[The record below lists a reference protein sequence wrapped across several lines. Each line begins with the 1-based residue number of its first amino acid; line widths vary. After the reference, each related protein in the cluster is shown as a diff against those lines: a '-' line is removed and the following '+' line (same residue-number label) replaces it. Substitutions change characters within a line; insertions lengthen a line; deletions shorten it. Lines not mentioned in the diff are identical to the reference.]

1 MADAKSFSQWASCSN
16 HPAMTRLEPAEIHRK
31 RLLWRATHRGIKE
44 MDLLVGGYAQA
55 HLDAM
60 DEANLHEFTQL
71 LELPD
76 QDLLSWATGV
86 VEVPPQHDSTL
97 LRAVLGFRPA
107 TSA

>member
-1 MADAKSFSQWASCSN
+1 MN
-16 HPAMTRLEPAEIHRK
+16 RPEPAEIHRK

-44 MDLLVGGYAQA
+44 MDLLVGGYAHA
-55 HLDAM
+55 HLAGM
-60 DEANLHEFTQL
+60 DEANLQEFTQL

-97 LRAVLGFRPA
+97 LRAVLAFRPA
-107 TSA
+107 YSA